1 VLGAALGMLMLLHAQ
16 CINPNQTDGVCE
28 TPTLTATLTETPA
41 PTPTLEPTATP
52 EPDATDTPAP
62 TPIPTDTPT
71 AEPTDTLTPRP
82 TPQPT
87 GTPVPRDTPTPRPTL
102 LLERP
107 VLPTLRPGPERARSL
122 ECLAAPP
129 PVPDVPG
136 VRERDWTPQERCGG
150 TPEAQATRYALERPT
165 SAPPSP
171 PLPRSPDRDVI
182 IVPVIILP
190 VLVVVVTETPTPEA
204 TPVTLVERVLAPP
217 VQLPEGEN

>member
-16 CINPNQTDGVCE
+16 CINPTQQIELCE
-28 TPTLTATLTETPA
+28 TPTLTAT
-41 PTPTLEPTATP
+41 PTPTLEPTSTP
-52 EPDATDTPAP
+52 EPDATETPVP
-62 TPIPTDTPT
+62 TPMPTETPT
-71 AEPTDTLTPRP
+71 LEPTETATPRP

-87 GTPVPRDTPTPRPTL
+87 GTPVPRDTATPRPTP

-107 VLPTLRPGPERARSL
+107 VPPTLRPGPERARSA

-150 TPEAQATRYALERPT
+150 TPEAQATRYVMDRPT
-165 SAPPSP
+165 LVPVQPPDEVTA
-171 PLPRSPDRDVI
+171 RGVVV
-182 IVPVIILP
+182 VPVIILP
-190 VLVVVVTETPTPEA
+190 VLIVVATETPTQTPEA
-204 TPVTLVERVLAPP
+204 PPVTLVERVLAPP

>member
-1 VLGAALGMLMLLHAQ
+1 MLMLLHAQ
-16 CINPNQTDGVCE
+16 CINPTQQIELCE
-28 TPTLTATLTETPA
+28 PPTLTATPTPTLEPTSTPEPDATETPA
-41 PTPTLEPTATP
+41 PTPM
-52 EPDATDTPAP
+52 
-62 TPIPTDTPT
+62 PTDTPT
-71 AEPTDTLTPRP
+71 SEPTETSTPRP

-87 GTPVPRDTPTPRPTL
+87 GTPVPRDTATPRPTL
-102 LLERP
+102 LLDRP
-107 VLPTLRPGPERARSL
+107 VLPTLRPGPERARSA

-150 TPEAQATRYALERPT
+150 TPEAQSTRYVMDRPT
-165 SAPPSP
+165 LVPPS

-182 IVPVIILP
+182 IVPVLILP
-190 VLVVVVTETPTPEA
+190 VLIVPVTETPTPET